1 MILGMRLARSV
12 PVLVP
17 DDDPDSPYPRDMR
30 SGSRSAERVYCNIS
44 YLSRDPPKRAIT
56 DPVKH
61 QASVP
66 GWENKPS
73 KKEADDYKAKTLE
86 MLGTIVCPLNMDIPL
101 TVDPENAKKERVDK
115 CNCSHPRSE
124 DCVLVHVQKARSW
137 IKEQLG
143 EEAFKN
149 CGLDV
154 MGEQVEELWTAV
166 DKKKLEK
173 VYKSIPQNEHQT
185 FMKIALKEHSD
196 KEKERLARYYYNV
209 FLPRRLAS
217 FTRAGHKHEDVDTGD
232 EKSSESD
239 DSNEHRPRKKSKSS
253 GSSSSKRCRKWNIH
267 KNR

>member
-1 MILGMRLARSV
+1 MDNFSTG
-12 PVLVP
+12 
-17 DDDPDSPYPRDMR
+17 
-30 SGSRSAERVYCNIS
+30 AERVNCNIS

-101 TVDPENAKKERVDK
+101 TVDHRHPNAPRPTPHADLLKNPTDAAVLQNAKKERVDK

-154 MGEQVEELWTAV
+154 MGDQVEELWTAV
-166 DKKKLEK
+166 DKKKLED

-239 DSNEHRPRKKSKSS
+239 DNNERRPRKKSKSS
-253 GSSSSKRCRKWNIH
+253 GSSSSKRCRKWNIQ

>member
-1 MILGMRLARSV
+1 
-12 PVLVP
+12 
-17 DDDPDSPYPRDMR
+17 MR
-30 SGSRSAERVYCNIS
+30 SGSRSAERVSCNIS
-44 YLSRDPPKRAIT
+44 YLSRDPPKRART
-56 DPVKH
+56 DPAEH

-66 GWENKPS
+66 GWKNKPS
-73 KKEADDYKAKTLE
+73 KKEADEYKAETLE
-86 MLGTIVCPLNMDIPL
+86 NLGTIVCPLNMDIPL
-101 TVDPENAKKERVDK
+101 TIDPDNARKELVDK
-115 CNCSHPRSE
+115 CTCSRHGSE
-124 DCVLVHVQKARSW
+124 DCVLVHIHKARSW

-166 DKKKLEK
+166 DKKKLED

-185 FMKIALKEHSD
+185 FMKIALKEHND
-196 KEKERLARYYYNV
+196 KEKERLATYYYNV

-239 DSNEHRPRKKSKSS
+239 DNNVHRPRKKSKIS
-253 GSSSSKRCRKWNIH
+253 GSSSSSKR
-267 KNR
+267 